1 GTFSFYV
8 LQSRSL
14 TDTAGMPAS
23 TTDISP
29 SWQASYT
36 QPLFIFVGDSGR
48 RNWRR
53 TQLGYESAIA
63 SLDREKLAIW
73 ADARALYY
81 RTIQR
86 QSTIGVEGQALKSA
100 KELLNIARAL
110 TRAGRYAP
118 VELNRAE
125 LRYSLEERR
134 IKSEQTALGQELNN
148 VKYFLQLPVAANIVL
163 TTKLE
168 YEKFDWKLKELIDFA
183 LTHRQ
188 DYLNVK
194 RSLEMQELSLK
205 DAREANRPNL
215 SLISSYSKSRLLS
228 DSSPINTY
236 DWSAQVFATWL
247 LFNSGV
253 TGLRIK
259 QSFIDLD
266 NARIS
271 LDNIRQQIQ
280 TEVEN
285 AYLNIKNLETQ
296 LRDFDV
302 NRRQAVNNL
311 KAVRYRYSNGI
322 DRLIDVF
329 DAENDLRQIEL
340 ESLGLL
346 ANYHAAKDQMILSI
360 NGFLRGWH

>member
-1 GTFSFYV
+1 
-8 LQSRSL
+8 
-14 TDTAGMPAS
+14 M
-23 TTDISP
+23 
-29 SWQASYT
+29 
-36 QPLFIFVGDSGR
+36 
-48 RNWRR
+48 
-53 TQLGYESAIA
+53 
-63 SLDREKLAIW
+63 
-73 ADARALYY
+73 
-81 RTIQR
+81 
-86 QSTIGVEGQALKSA
+86 
-100 KELLNIARAL
+100 
-110 TRAGRYAP
+110 
-118 VELNRAE
+118 
-125 LRYSLEERR
+125 
-134 IKSEQTALGQELNN
+134 
-148 VKYFLQLPVAANIVL
+148 
-163 TTKLE
+163 
-168 YEKFDWKLKELIDFA
+168 
-183 LTHRQ
+183 
-188 DYLNVK
+188 
-194 RSLEMQELSLK
+194 
-205 DAREANRPNL
+205 
-215 SLISSYSKSRLLS
+215 LS

-236 DWSAQVFATWL
+236 DWIAQVFATWL